1 MSPVAVAVALL
12 AAAYLV
18 GAVPFGYVVGRLR
31 GVNLFKEGSG
41 NIGATNAGRVLG
53 RRFGVLVFVL
63 DFLKGAV
70 PVAVIVP
77 LARSLA
83 PGAETALGPPDV
95 LRVGAAALAFLGHL
109 FPIHLGFRG
118 GKGVATA
125 FGVFLVLTP
134 ALAAIAVLVF
144 AVVFALTRVPALGSL
159 AGVASIAALLLWQR
173 AQDAAI
179 LAIATT
185 LLLIYTHRANLAKL
199 RRR

>member
-18 GAVPFGYVVGRLR
+18 GAVPFGYLVGRLR

-41 NIGATNAGRVLG
+41 NIGAANAGRVLG
-53 RRFGVLVFVL
+53 RQFGVLVFVL

-70 PVAVIVP
+70 PVAAIVP

-109 FPIHLGFRG
+109 FPVYLGFRG
-118 GKGVATA
+118 GKGVATGA
-125 FGVFLVLTP
+125 GTIFVLVPGGAALAVLAWVTVLLASRIVSLASLAAVTILVL
-134 ALAAIAVLVF
+134 AR
-144 AVVFALTRVPALGSL
+144 LT
-159 AGVASIAALLLWQR
+159 
-173 AQDAAI
+173 
-179 LAIATT
+179 TT
-185 LLLIYTHRANLAKL
+185 
-199 RRR
+199 